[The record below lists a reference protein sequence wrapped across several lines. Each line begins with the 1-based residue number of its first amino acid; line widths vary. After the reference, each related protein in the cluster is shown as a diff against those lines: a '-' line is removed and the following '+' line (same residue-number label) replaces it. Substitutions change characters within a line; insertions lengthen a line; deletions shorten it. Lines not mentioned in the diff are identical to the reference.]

1 MLGLMQNRPLLIS
14 GLIDYAERFHGQVE
28 IVSRSIEGPLHRTTW
43 AGVARRSRRL
53 AGALRRLG
61 VGPGDRV
68 ATLAWNTWRHLEL
81 YYAATGMGAVL
92 HTVNPRLFADQ
103 IQYILGHAEDKLVFF
118 DTGFAPLL
126 AQLLPRL
133 PQVRGTVALCARDA
147 MPAADLPGL
156 FCPGPLCPGP
166 LCYEDLLDA
175 EGDEFA
181 WPSFDENTASSLCYT
196 SGTTGN
202 PKGVLYSHRSQVLH
216 SFCAQ
221 AADTVAASARDSI
234 LLIVPMFHANAWGL
248 PFAAAGVGA
257 KLVLPGM
264 NMDGENLL
272 SLMLD
277 EGATLAAGIPTIWLN
292 LVAWLEQNPGR
303 LDRAKLRLNRIIS
316 GGSAPPPALI
326 ESLHRLLGAT
336 MVQAWGMTETSPIA
350 TAGTLLPQHEGLDL
364 AGRIDIQ
371 RRQGRAIFGCEL
383 RIVDDAGN
391 ELPRD
396 GESVGEIQVRG
407 PWVIAGYFKGAGGR
421 VLDDDGWFRTGD
433 VASMDAEG
441 WVRISDRAKDIIKS
455 GGEWISSIAIEN
467 LTVSH
472 PCVYEAAVI
481 AAAHPIWQER
491 PLLLVRLKD
500 DAEATKQDILDFL
513 APRIAKWWLPDDVVF
528 VDALPHTATGKLL
541 KTKLRQEYGDWLIRP
556 GKA

>member
-14 GLIDYAERFHGQVE
+14 GLIDYAERFHSQVE

-43 AGVARRSRRL
+43 GNVALRSRQL
-53 AGALRRLG
+53 ANALHRLG

-81 YYAATGMGAVL
+81 YYGISGMGAVL
-92 HTVNPRLFADQ
+92 HTVNPRLFSDQ
-103 IQYILGHAEDKLVFF
+103 IQYILDDAEDKLVFF

-126 AQLLPRL
+126 ARLAPLLPR
-133 PQVRGTVALCARDA
+133 VRAYVALCARNA
-147 MPAADLPGL
+147 LPASDIPNLL
-156 FCPGPLCPGP
+156 S
-166 LCYEDLLDA
+166 YEELLAGERD
-175 EGDEFA
+175 DFA
-181 WPSFDENTASSLCYT
+181 WPGFDENTASSLCYT
-196 SGTTGN
+196 SGTTGH

-221 AADTVAASARDSI
+221 AADAVGASVRDSI
-234 LLIVPMFHANAWGL
+234 LLVVPMFHANAWGL

-264 NMDGENLL
+264 KMDGENLL
-272 SLMLD
+272 ALMLD
-277 EGATLAAGIPTIWLN
+277 EGATFAAGIPTVWLN
-292 LVAWLEQNPGR
+292 FVAWLEQNPGR
-303 LDRAKLRLNRIIS
+303 LDRAKLRLTRIMS

-326 ESLHRLLGAT
+326 ENLHRLLGAT

-350 TAGTLLPQHEGLDL
+350 TAGTLLAEHEGLDL
-364 AGRIDIQ
+364 AGRTDIQ

-383 RIVDDAGN
+383 RIVDDAGT

-396 GESVGEIQVRG
+396 GTSVGEIQVRG

-433 VASMDAEG
+433 VASLDARG
-441 WVRISDRAKDIIKS
+441 WVQITDRAKDIIKS

-467 LTVSH
+467 LAVGH
-472 PCVYEAAVI
+472 PCVHEAAVI
-481 AAAHPIWQER
+481 AAAHPTWQER
-491 PLLLVRLKD
+491 PLLLVQLKE
-500 DAEATKQDILDFL
+500 DAEATKQEILDFL
-513 APRIAKWWLPDDVVF
+513 APRMAKWWLPDDVVF
-528 VDALPHTATGKLL
+528 VASLPHTATGKLL
-541 KTKLRQEYGDWLIRP
+541 KTKLRQEYGDWLVRHTT
-556 GKA
+556 A